1 MMVRG
6 TIENLIPINKRTKE
20 EQKKISSKG
29 GKASVI
35 ARRKKAALRESMDAL
50 LTLEVQN
57 PEIKLKLEEMGMQP
71 DNQSLL
77 AFTLFQQAINGNQK
91 ATEIIIKTLATK
103 DQLDIEQ
110 QTEVIKML
118 KYKNKSKET
127 DLDGSK
133 EKIII
138 VDGWRD

>member
-1 MMVRG
+1 MSRG

-20 EQKKISSKG
+20 EQRKISSKG
-29 GKASVI
+29 GKASVK
-35 ARRKKAALRESMDAL
+35 ARKRKAALRESMDVL

-57 PEIKLKLEEMGMQP
+57 PDVKQKLKEMGLQP
-71 DNQSLL
+71 DNESLL
-77 AFTLFQQAINGNQK
+77 AFTLFQQSINGNQK

-127 DLDGSK
+127 DLDGSR

>member
-1 MMVRG
+1 MVRG